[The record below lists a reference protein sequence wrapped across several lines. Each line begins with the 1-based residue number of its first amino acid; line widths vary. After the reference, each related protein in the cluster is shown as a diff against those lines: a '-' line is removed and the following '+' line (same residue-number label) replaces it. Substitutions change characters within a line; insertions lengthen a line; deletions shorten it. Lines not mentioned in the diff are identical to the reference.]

1 MSSANL
7 LVCLTIKVLGLDQA
21 SSVVRF
27 CVQKQQVSW
36 NFVHI
41 FLIGDLDDVAD
52 EYFLPLL
59 SNPFLGSS
67 VKDIDFFFV
76 FFSVIFVHGP
86 VFLGIL
92 DH

>member
-59 SNPFLGSS
+59 SNP